1 MNLINTGLPQ
11 LVHLEYRTSNIDNTI
26 QIALITIINIPKTL
40 GNKQIVW
47 KSNLNFNATKTP
59 KQHNT

>member
-26 QIALITIINIPKTL
+26 QIALITIINSPRTFA
-40 GNKQIVW
+40 NKQIVW
-47 KSNLNFNATKTP
+47 ISSSNFKATKTP
-59 KQHNT
+59 QQHNN